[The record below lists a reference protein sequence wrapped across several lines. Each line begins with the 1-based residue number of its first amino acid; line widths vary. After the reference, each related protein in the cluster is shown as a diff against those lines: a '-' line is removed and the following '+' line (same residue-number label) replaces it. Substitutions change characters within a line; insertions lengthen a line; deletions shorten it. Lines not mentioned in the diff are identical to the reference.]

1 MNGDAIS
8 HFVGTVGIN
17 QYCLGKW
24 GHMVPLD
31 VGESEDSGVT
41 LQVQTPGFIA
51 EQNMEYTWG
60 CLKRD

>member
-1 MNGDAIS
+1 
-8 HFVGTVGIN
+8 
-17 QYCLGKW
+17 
-24 GHMVPLD
+24 MVPLD